1 MFKNINW
8 LGIFSLLFTLL
19 ALLLSSTL
27 ILYIF
32 AMLAALIAL
41 ILAHYAQKTLMVKIS
56 RGISAIVFI
65 FWTAVIIL
73 TLFVSPALPI
83 D

>member
-1 MFKNINW
+1 MLKDINW

-32 AMLAALIAL
+32 AMLAALISL
-41 ILAHYAQKTLMVKIS
+41 LFAHYAKKTKIVKIS
-56 RGISAIVFI
+56 RFLSAAVLV
-65 FWTAVIIL
+65 FWTGVIIL
-73 TLFVSPALPI
+73 TLFVSPALPY
-83 D
+83 